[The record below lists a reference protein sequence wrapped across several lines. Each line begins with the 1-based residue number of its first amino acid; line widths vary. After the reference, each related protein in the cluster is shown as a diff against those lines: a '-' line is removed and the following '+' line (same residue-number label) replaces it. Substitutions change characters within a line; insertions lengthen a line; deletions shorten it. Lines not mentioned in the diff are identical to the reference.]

1 MTSLTRRHAA
11 FIHAA
16 ARPPGRSREDVLDIA
31 GSNERNA
38 GFDLDP
44 EQAMILDNA
53 DRFARNELYSLSERM
68 DNEEWWPG
76 EAFPKIGDAGL
87 FGITIPEAYGGTGL
101 DLFAAGL
108 VLQGF
113 ARWNHAMALAW
124 VAHDNLCAN
133 NIYRNGNEEQR
144 RRYLPDLCSGR
155 KIGALGLTEPGAGS
169 DAMGSMRTTA
179 RRDGDDYV
187 LNGSKI
193 YITNGPVADVLLVYA
208 KTDRDKGAH
217 GISAFIV
224 EKGMPGF
231 TVAQKLN
238 KMGYRGSQTGELLF
252 EECRVPAA
260 NLVGGENRG
269 VAVVMSGLDLER
281 AMISPICLGVAERA
295 LHLSIDYAKTRRQFG
310 KPIGAFQMVQSMI
323 ADMYVQVET
332 IRTFTYRVLAAAAPL
347 EIGGGG
353 RGDIHMLTAASV
365 MYAAEASHK
374 VLDLAVQVHG
384 GTGYIWES
392 EINRLFRST
401 KLLEIG
407 AGTTEVRKMIIA
419 GELLKG
425 MER

>member
-1 MTSLTRRHAA
+1 M
-11 FIHAA
+11 
-16 ARPPGRSREDVLDIA
+16 DIA
-31 GSNERNA
+31 GSNEKNA
-38 GFDLDP
+38 VFDLDT
-44 EQAMILDNA
+44 EQQMILDNA
-53 DRFARNELYSLSERM
+53 DRFARNELYPLAQRM
-68 DNEEWWPG
+68 DNEEWWPDD
-76 EAFPKIGDAGL
+76 AFPVIGDNGL

-133 NIYRNGNEEQR
+133 NIYRNGNEDQR
-144 RRYLPDLCSGR
+144 RRYLPGLCSGR

-169 DAMGSMRTTA
+169 DALGSMRTTA
-179 RRDGDDYV
+179 RRDGDHYV

-208 KTDRDKGAH
+208 KTDREKGAH

-224 EKGMPGF
+224 EKEMPGF
-231 TVAQKLN
+231 KVAQKLN

-252 EECRVPAA
+252 EECRVPAE

-269 VAVVMSGLDLER
+269 VSVVMSGLDLER

-295 LHLSIDYAKTRRQFG
+295 LELSIDYAKTRQQFG
-310 KPIGAFQMVQSMI
+310 KPIGSFQMVQSMI

-332 IRTFTYRVLAAAAPL
+332 IRTFTYRVLGAAAPL

-425 MER
+425 MGK

>member
-1 MTSLTRRHAA
+1 MQNFTGL
-11 FIHAA
+11 
-16 ARPPGRSREDVLDIA
+16 
-31 GSNERNA
+31 NEKRNL
-38 GFDLDP
+38 FDLDAD
-44 EQAMILDNA
+44 QQMILDNA
-53 DRFARNELYSLSERM
+53 DRFARNELYALSEKM
-68 DNEEWWPG
+68 DNEEWWP
-76 EAFPKIGDAGL
+76 EDAFPKIGDNGL
-87 FGITIPEAYGGTGL
+87 FGITVPEEYGGAGL
-101 DLFAAGL
+101 DLVAAGL
-108 VLQGF
+108 VLQGL

-133 NIYRNGNEEQR
+133 NIYRNGNDAQR
-144 RRYLPDLCSGR
+144 RKYLPDLCSGR

-169 DAMGSMRTTA
+169 DALGSMRTTA
-179 RRDGDDYV
+179 RRDGDHYV

-224 EKGMPGF
+224 EKDMKGF
-231 TVAQKLN
+231 KVAQKLK

-252 EECRVPAA
+252 EDCRVPAE

-281 AMISPICLGVAERA
+281 AMISPLCLGIAERA
-295 LHLSIDYAKTRRQFG
+295 LELSVDYAKTRKQFG
-310 KPIGAFQMVQSMI
+310 KAIGSFQMVQSML

-332 IRTFTYRVLAAAAPL
+332 IRSFTYRVLAAAAPL
-347 EIGGGG
+347 EIGEGG

-365 MYAAEASHK
+365 MYAAEATHK

-401 KLLEIG
+401 KLMEIG
-407 AGTTEVRKMIIA
+407 AGTTEVRKMIIS

-425 MER
+425 MDRNG

>member
-1 MTSLTRRHAA
+1 
-11 FIHAA
+11 
-16 ARPPGRSREDVLDIA
+16 LDIA
-31 GSNERNA
+31 GSNEKNA
-38 GFDLDP
+38 AFDLDP
-44 EQAMILDNA
+44 EHEMILDNA
-53 DRFARNELYSLSERM
+53 DRFARNELYPLAERM
-68 DNEEWWPG
+68 DNEEWWPD
-76 EAFPKIGDAGL
+76 EAFPKIGDNGL
-87 FGITIPEAYGGTGL
+87 FGITIPEEYGGTGL

-144 RRYLPDLCSGR
+144 RRYLPDLCAGR
-155 KIGALGLTEPGAGS
+155 TIGALGLTEPGAGS
-169 DAMGSMRTTA
+169 DALGSMRTTA

-231 TVAQKLN
+231 KVAQKLN

-269 VAVVMSGLDLER
+269 VSVVMSGLDLER

-295 LHLSIDYAKTRRQFG
+295 LELSIDYAKTRQQFG
-310 KPIGAFQMVQSMI
+310 KPIGSFQMVQSMI

-347 EIGGGG
+347 EIGAGG

-425 MER
+425 MGK